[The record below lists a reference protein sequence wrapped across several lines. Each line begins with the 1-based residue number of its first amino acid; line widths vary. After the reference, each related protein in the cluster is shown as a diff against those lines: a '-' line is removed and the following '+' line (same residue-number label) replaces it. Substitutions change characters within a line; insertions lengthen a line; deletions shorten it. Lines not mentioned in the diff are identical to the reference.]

1 MCLVADLCDDH
12 LAPNRFLW
20 KGVIVINSRV
30 AVVVALGAM
39 VLPAVPA
46 AAQPVLERG
55 ETVPLP
61 QRPAT
66 AWSLSV
72 GALAGLRPDY
82 EGSDNYSFLGA
93 PLVELRYGGDRFFVS
108 TRDGVGATLV
118 KIGGFTAGP
127 VLRYRFGRDQDDN
140 DALRGMG
147 DVGGTVEGG
156 AFLRFQEGG
165 WVVVVNAAQGLNG
178 GGHRGAT
185 VFASLGYGGRLAPRW
200 LFSLGPSVTWASDNY
215 MQSFFGVTPTQGARA
230 GYAPYSPGAGVKD
243 VGFGSTLTWLATDQI
258 ALTAIAE
265 VKELLNDAADSP
277 LVERAGNSTQ
287 GFFGLALSYRFS
299 W

>member
-1 MCLVADLCDDH
+1 MRR
-12 LAPNRFLW
+12 PF
-20 KGVIVINSRV
+20 
-30 AVVVALGAM
+30 
-39 VLPAVPA
+39 A
-46 AAQPVLERG
+46 AALFIGAAALLSAPAFSQALLERG
-55 ETVPLP
+55 ETVP
-61 QRPAT
+61 QRVVPD
-66 AWSLSV
+66 WSLTL
-72 GALAGLRPDY
+72 GALGGIRPDY

-93 PLVELRYGGDRFFVS
+93 PLVELRYRDRFFLS
-108 TRDGVGATLV
+108 SRDGLGVTAV

-156 AFLRFQEGG
+156 GFLRWQEGG

-185 VFASLGYGGRLAPRW
+185 VFASLGYGGRLSERW
-200 LFSLGPSVTWASDNY
+200 LFSLGPSITWASENY
-215 MQSFFGVTPTQGARA
+215 MQSFFGITPTQGARA
-230 GYAPYSPGAGVKD
+230 GYAPYSPNAGVKD
-243 VGFGSTLTWLATDQI
+243 VGFGGTLTWRVTDQ
-258 ALTAIAE
+258 AAVTAIAE

-287 GFFGLALSYRFS
+287 AFVGLALSYRFS

>member
-1 MCLVADLCDDH
+1 VIRSR
-12 LAPNRFLW
+12 LAALPA
-20 KGVIVINSRV
+20 
-30 AVVVALGAM
+30 AVLALGAVALAPM
-39 VLPAVPA
+39 PV
-46 AAQPVLERG
+46 AAQAVLERG

-61 QRPAT
+61 QRPAA
-66 AWSLSV
+66 AWSLNV

-108 TRDGVGATLV
+108 SRDGVGATLV
-118 KIGGFTAGP
+118 RIGGFTAGP

-147 DVGGTVEGG
+147 DVGGTAEAGL
-156 AFLRFQEGG
+156 FLRFQEGG

-185 VFASLGYGGRLAPRW
+185 VFASLGYGGRLAERW
-200 LFSLGPSVTWASDNY
+200 RFSLGPSITWASDNY
-215 MQSFFGVTPTQGARA
+215 MQSFFGVTPSQAARSA
-230 GYAPYSPGAGVKD
+230 YSPYSPGAGVKD
-243 VGFGSTLTWLATDQI
+243 VGFGGTLTWLVTDQM
-258 ALTAIAE
+258 ALTGIVE

-287 GFFGLALSYRFS
+287 GFFGLALSYRFNL
-299 W
+299 

>member
-1 MCLVADLCDDH
+1 MRLR
-12 LAPNRFLW
+12 LAAAVLA
-20 KGVIVINSRV
+20 GAV
-30 AVVVALGAM
+30 AVAPPPALGQA
-39 VLPAVPA
+39 
-46 AAQPVLERG
+46 VLERG

-61 QRPAT
+61 QQPAT
-66 AWSLSV
+66 VWSLNV

-82 EGSDNYSFLGA
+82 EGSDDYSFLGA

-108 TRDGVGATLV
+108 SRDGIGATLV
-118 KIGGFTAGP
+118 RIGRFTAGP

-147 DVGGTVEGG
+147 DVGGTVEAG
-156 AFLRFQEGG
+156 AFMRFQEGG
-165 WVVVVNAAQGLNG
+165 WVVVINAAQGLNG

-185 VFASLGYGGRLAPRW
+185 VFASLGYGGRLAERW
-200 LFSLGPSVTWASDNY
+200 RFSLGPSVTWASDNY

-230 GYAPYSPGAGVKD
+230 GYAPYSPGAGFKD
-243 VGFGSTLTWLATDQI
+243 VGFGGTLTWLATDQI

>member
-1 MCLVADLCDDH
+1 MCEHHVEPVPFPLVRSPVIRNRLAVALALGTMA
-12 LAPNRFLW
+12 LAP
-20 KGVIVINSRV
+20 
-30 AVVVALGAM
+30 M
-39 VLPAVPA
+39 PA

-66 AWSLSV
+66 VWSLNV

-108 TRDGVGATLV
+108 TRDGIGATLV
-118 KIGGFTAGP
+118 RIGGFTAGP

-147 DVGGTVEGG
+147 DVGGTAEAG

-165 WVVVVNAAQGLNG
+165 WVAVINAAQGLNG

-185 VFASLGYGGRLAPRW
+185 VFASLGYGGRLAERW
-200 LFSLGPSVTWASDNY
+200 LFSLGPSITWASDNY

-258 ALTAIAE
+258 AVTAIAE

-277 LVERAGNSTQ
+277 LVERAGSSTQ

>member
-1 MCLVADLCDDH
+1 M
-12 LAPNRFLW
+12 RFRIAATL
-20 KGVIVINSRV
+20 
-30 AVVVALGAM
+30 L
-39 VLPAVPA
+39 A
-46 AAQPVLERG
+46 AAVAGAPVPGFAQALLERG
-55 ETVPLP
+55 ETVAAPVVGN
-61 QRPAT
+61 
-66 AWSLSV
+66 WSLTV
-72 GALAGLRPDY
+72 GALGALRPDY
-82 EGSDNYSFLGA
+82 EGSDDYSFLGA
-93 PLVELRYGGDRFFVS
+93 PLVELRYRDAFFVS
-108 TRDGVGATLV
+108 SRDGIGVTLV
-118 KIGGFTAGP
+118 RIGGFTAGP

-156 AFLRFQEGG
+156 AFMRFQEGG

-185 VFASLGYGGRLAPRW
+185 VFGSLGYGGRLAPRW
-200 LFSLGPSVTWASDNY
+200 LFSLGPSITWASDNY

-230 GYAPYSPGAGVKD
+230 GYAPYSPGAGFKD
-243 VGFGSTLTWLATDQI
+243 VGFGGTLTWLVTDQFS
-258 ALTAIAE
+258 LTAIAE

-287 GFFGLALSYRFS
+287 GFFGLAASWRFS